1 MDNNTQLLQD
11 ILHSNVLILAN
22 QLQAKNESNPA
33 LSEKN
38 YIGEAIDAIKESKAM
53 PIVQLLQEQ

>member
-1 MDNNTQLLQD
+1 MNEYTQLLQD

-38 YIGEAIDAIKESKAM
+38 YIGEAIEAIKDSKAM
-53 PIVQLLQEQ
+53 PIAQLLQGL